1 MSSTEPPSSEDRR
14 RPGRG
19 RTVALLLTGAAV
31 SGVGLLVAANLIVV
45 ATAADDLTRDVDDL
59 EPAQAVIV
67 PGAGVYADG
76 SLGVPVQERVDA
88 AVELYAT
95 GLVEKILLSGDN
107 GDESYNEPDAMR
119 RAVLAAGVAPED
131 VFTDYAGFDTWHT
144 MRRAADV
151 FGVETAVVVTQGL
164 YAARTVRLGQGAGI
178 DTQGYV
184 VSEGGRRARE
194 WLARV
199 TGLYEAGRQPA
210 VTPGDPIPITG
221 DGRASWSEQPG

>member
-1 MSSTEPPSSEDRR
+1 MHPTTTSRDGGRTR
-14 RPGRG
+14 RG
-19 RTVALLLTGAAV
+19 RRVALVLGGFAV
-31 SGVGLLVAANLIVV
+31 SGVGLLVAANLVV
-45 ATAADDLTRDVDDL
+45 VTASADDLTREADDL

-76 SLGVPVQERVDA
+76 SLGVPVRERVDA
-88 AVELYAT
+88 AIDLYDA

-151 FGVETAVVVTQGL
+151 FGVETAVVVTQGV

-199 TGLYEAGRQPA
+199 TGLYEAQRRPA

>member
-1 MSSTEPPSSEDRR
+1 MPSTDRPTGDRR
-14 RPGRG
+14 RRGRG
-19 RTVALLLTGAAV
+19 RVLAVVLGSVALT
-31 SGVGLLVAANLIVV
+31 GVGLLVAANLVV
-45 ATAADDLTRDVDDL
+45 VTAAEDDLTREVEDL

-76 SLGVPVQERVDA
+76 SLGVPVRERVDA
-88 AVELYAT
+88 AVELYDA

-107 GDESYNEPDAMR
+107 GTDTYNEPDAMR
-119 RAVLAAGVAPED
+119 RAVLDAGVPPED

-151 FGVETAVVVTQGL
+151 FGVESAVVVTQGV

-178 DTQGYV
+178 ATQGYV
-184 VSEGGRRARE
+184 VSDGGRRARE

-199 TGLYEAGRQPA
+199 TGLYEAVRRPA

>member
-1 MSSTEPPSSEDRR
+1 MSTWSRR
-14 RPGRG
+14 VG
-19 RTVALLLTGAAV
+19 VAGLLAFLAGIAAV
-31 SGVGLLVAANLIVV
+31 VAANVVVV
-45 ATAADDLTRDVDDL
+45 ARTSDDLTREADEL
-59 EPAQAVIV
+59 ESAQAVIV

-76 SLGVPVQERVDA
+76 SLGRPVRERVDA
-88 AVELYAT
+88 AIDLYDA

-151 FGVETAVVVTQGL
+151 FGVETAVVVTQGV
-164 YAARTVRLGQGAGI
+164 YAARTVQLGQGAGI

-194 WLARV
+194 WLARL
-199 TGLYEAGRQPA
+199 TGLYEAERRPA
-210 VTPGDPIPITG
+210 VTAGDPIPITG

>member
-1 MSSTEPPSSEDRR
+1 MEPTTSPSSDGAGSRR
-14 RPGRG
+14 GQRLAAILG
-19 RTVALLLTGAAV
+19 AFFLTGV
-31 SGVGLLVAANLIVV
+31 VLVAGANLVV
-45 ATAADDLTRDVDDL
+45 VSASAGDLAREADDL

-76 SLGVPVQERVDA
+76 SLGRPVRERVDA
-88 AVELYAT
+88 AVELYDA

-144 MRRAADV
+144 MRRAHDV
-151 FGVETAVVVTQGL
+151 FGIETAVVVTQGV
-164 YAARTVRLGQGAGI
+164 YAARTVHLGRGAGI
-178 DTQGYV
+178 ATQGYV

-199 TGLYEAGRQPA
+199 TGLYEAGRRPA

-221 DGRASWSEQPG
+221 DGRVSWSEQPG

>member
-1 MSSTEPPSSEDRR
+1 MPSTDHPTEDRR
-14 RPGRG
+14 RRG
-19 RTVALLLTGAAV
+19 RALPVILGSVALSA
-31 SGVGLLVAANLIVV
+31 VGLLVAANLVV
-45 ATAADDLTRDVDDL
+45 VTTAADDLTREVDDL

-76 SLGVPVQERVDA
+76 SLGVPVRERVDA
-88 AVELYAT
+88 AVELYDA
-95 GLVEKILLSGDN
+95 GLVDKILLSGDN
-107 GDESYNEPDAMR
+107 GTDTYNEPDAMR
-119 RAVLAAGVAPED
+119 RAVLDAGVPAED

-151 FGVETAVVVTQGL
+151 FGIETAVVVTQGV
-164 YAARTVRLGQGAGI
+164 YAARTVHLGRGAGI
-178 DTQGYV
+178 ETQGFV
-184 VSEGGRRARE
+184 VSEGGRRGRE

-199 TGLYEAGRQPA
+199 TGLYEAGRRPA